1 VSSTAIEVVR
11 GTLDGGTAE
20 ELIEFWAAQGALF
33 GEDARR
39 RLPEVVCV
47 LRADGRVAG
56 ACSVRPAEVPQL
68 GGRRLWVYRSLLAPE
83 QADHS
88 PELIR
93 TAFDVLADEFDGS
106 PEAPTGLCVLLAGA
120 GERAWYPEAEPIEPR
135 LLYAGYLDDGRQ
147 VRVAYF
153 DDIATGG
160 LESGWQVPCAIELFS
175 EQEAV
180 SRDDV
185 IGLWLSEGVLS
196 REEAERR
203 VDEVLLI
210 ATDEAGKPIGVST
223 TYLQF
228 NRRLRANMWYYRAF
242 VAAAHR
248 RSDVAVVL
256 ALLGRDHHAR
266 RFHAGEDRRALGVIF
281 EVEHEGLKRFA
292 GGARWLPTD
301 FIFIGENDRGDHV
314 RVHYFPGA
322 LAPAPDPGQGSA

>member
-1 VSSTAIEVVR
+1 MSSTTIEVVR
-11 GTLDGGTAE
+11 GRLDPRTAE
-20 ELIEFWAAQGALF
+20 ELIEFWAEQGALF
-33 GEDARR
+33 GEVARR

-47 LRADGRVAG
+47 LRNDGRIAG
-56 ACSVRPAEVPQL
+56 ACSVRSAEVAQI

-83 QADHS
+83 QADRS

-93 TAFDVLADEFDGS
+93 TAFDVLAGEFDGS

-120 GERAWYPEAEPIEPR
+120 AERAWYPEAEPIEPR

-153 DDIATGG
+153 DDISTGG
-160 LESGWQVPCAIELFS
+160 LEGGWHTRFRIEPFS
-175 EQEAV
+175 EQDAV
-180 SRDDV
+180 GREDV
-185 IGLWLSEGVLS
+185 TGLWLAEGVLS
-196 REEAERR
+196 PEEAERR

-210 ATDEAGKPIGVST
+210 ATDAAGKPIGVST
-223 TYLQF
+223 TYLHY
-228 NRRLRANMWYYRAF
+228 NRRLLANMWYYRAF

-248 RSDVAVVL
+248 RSDVALVL

-322 LAPAPDPGQGSA
+322 LAPAPDAGQGSA